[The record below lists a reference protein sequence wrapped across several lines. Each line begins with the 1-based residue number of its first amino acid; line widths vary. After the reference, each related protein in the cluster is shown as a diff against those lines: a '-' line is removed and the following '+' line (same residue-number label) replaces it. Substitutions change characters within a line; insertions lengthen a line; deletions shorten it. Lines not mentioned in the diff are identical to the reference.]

1 MQGAGPNTD
10 VCFFHCAL
18 NTKIRTQLHA
28 VCEFL
33 PSRYTHLNERL
44 KLGVD

>member
-1 MQGAGPNTD
+1 MQEAGPDKD
-10 VCFFHCAL
+10 VCFFHYAL

-33 PSRYTHLNERL
+33 PSRYTHSSECLN
-44 KLGVD
+44 LGVD